1 MYIMAIMIL
10 EKPSLGEAV
19 KVLRQLFFM
28 VFIGLVAANAGAA
41 EITIKVVGLFKNA
54 AVVKINGEQSLLK
67 LNKPGPHG
75 ATLKEADSKSAV
87 IEIGGEQQRY
97 YLGRGIGARYKE
109 HEASEVVIKRNDYG
123 QYLTSGSINGLGVT
137 FLVDTGA
144 TSVAMNE
151 NTAKRLG
158 IDYRV
163 NGREAQAMTAG
174 GITRSWIVQL
184 DTVKVGEIEVPN
196 VRGAVVQGDS
206 PYYVLLGMTY
216 LDFVKFSEENQ
227 TIRLEKKF

>member
-1 MYIMAIMIL
+1 M
-10 EKPSLGEAV
+10 
-19 KVLRQLFFM
+19 LRQLFFV
-28 VFIGLVAANAGAA
+28 VFIGCVLVGSAGAA
-41 EITIKVVGLFKNA
+41 VTIKVVGLFKNA
-54 AVVKINGEQSLLK
+54 AVVEINGQQALLK
-67 LNKPGPHG
+67 QNQPGPHG
-75 ATLKEADSKSAV
+75 AVLVEADSRSAL
-87 IEIGGEQQRY
+87 IEVDGERKRY
-97 YLGRGIGARYKE
+97 LLGRGIGARYKE
-109 HEASEVVIKRNDYG
+109 HKASEVVIKRNDYG
-123 QYLTSGSINGLGVT
+123 QYITQGSINGLGVT

-151 NTAKRLG
+151 ATAKRLG

-163 NGREAQAMTAG
+163 TGTEAQAMTAG

-206 PYYVLLGMTY
+206 PRYVLLGMTY